1 MDPSITF
8 RINEVDEC
16 RISKSVSSL
25 AQPEH
30 LSKLTDRHKEALHE
44 HPLQSQTVITPQTW
58 EIVNN

>member
-16 RISKSVSSL
+16 SISKSVSSL

-30 LSKLTDRHKEALHE
+30 LSKLTDRQKKPCTE